1 MRSKELYFI
10 LGCVL
15 TIILGGFF
23 LLPKVVKEFQDEEVI
38 RVRIT
43 LENRCTITDEAFV
56 VLDESTKIKTPF
68 YGKVAV
74 LRTERNAPLRLWMS
88 PNFPQFRYD
97 GEIQRAEEEMMMIS
111 DCNRN
116 PRMDSIMK
124 SMREAFSSSD
134 KKKKNEI
141 SKLANFI

>member
-1 MRSKELYFI
+1 MRSKEGFFI
-10 LGCVL
+10 LACVL
-15 TIILGGFF
+15 IMVLGGIF
-23 LLPKVVKEFQDEEVI
+23 LLPKVFEEFQDKEII

-43 LENRCTITDEAFV
+43 LENRCALAESICCARC
-56 VLDESTKIKTPF
+56 ESTKIKTPF

-97 GEIQRAEEEMMMIS
+97 GEIQRADEEMIMVS
-111 DCNRN
+111 DCDRN

-124 SMREAFSSSD
+124 SMRESFSSS
-134 KKKKNEI
+134 E
-141 SKLANFI
+141 SKEKEQN

>member
-10 LGCVL
+10 LACVL

-23 LLPKVVKEFQDEEVI
+23 LLPKVVEEFQDEEVI

-43 LENRCTITDEAFV
+43 LENRCKITDEAFV

-97 GEIQRAEEEMMMIS
+97 GEIQRAEEEMIMIS

-134 KKKKNEI
+134 SEKEE
-141 SKLANFI
+141 

>member
-1 MRSKELYFI
+1 MRSKEVYFV
-10 LGCVL
+10 LACVL
-15 TIILGGFF
+15 IMIVGGIF
-23 LLPKVVKEFQDEEVI
+23 LFPKVFKEFQGEEVI

-43 LENRCTITDEAFV
+43 LQNECTITDDAFV

-97 GEIQRAEEEMMMIS
+97 GEIQRAKEEMVMNS

-116 PRMDSIMK
+116 PRMNSIMK
-124 SMREAFSSSD
+124 SMRDAFSSSEN
-134 KKKKNEI
+134 KKNE
-141 SKLANFI
+141 

>member
-1 MRSKELYFI
+1 MRSKEIYFVFA
-10 LGCVL
+10 CVL
-15 TIILGGFF
+15 IMIIGGIF
-23 LLPKVVKEFQDEEVI
+23 LFPKVFKEFQGEEVI

-43 LENRCTITDEAFV
+43 LQNGCKITDDAFV

-97 GEIQRAEEEMMMIS
+97 GEIQRAKEEMVMIS

-116 PRMDSIMK
+116 PRMNSIMK
-124 SMREAFSSSD
+124 SMREAFSSSES
-134 KKKKNEI
+134 KKDE
-141 SKLANFI
+141 

>member
-1 MRSKELYFI
+1 MRSKEGFFI
-10 LGCVL
+10 LACVL
-15 TIILGGFF
+15 IMVLGGIF
-23 LLPKVVKEFQDEEVI
+23 LLPKVFEEFQDKEII

-43 LENRCTITDEAFV
+43 LENRCTLADEAFV

-97 GEIQRAEEEMMMIS
+97 GEIQRADEEMIMVS
-111 DCNRN
+111 DCDRN

-124 SMREAFSSSD
+124 SMRESFSSS
-134 KKKKNEI
+134 E
-141 SKLANFI
+141 SKEKEQN

>member
-1 MRSKELYFI
+1 MRSKEFYFVFACA
-10 LGCVL
+10 L
-15 TIILGGFF
+15 IIIIGGIF
-23 LLPKVVKEFQDEEVI
+23 LLPKVLKEFQGEEVI

-43 LENRCTITDEAFV
+43 LQNGCTITDDAFV

-97 GEIQRAEEEMMMIS
+97 GEIQRAEEEMVMIS

-116 PRMDSIMK
+116 PRMNSIMK
-124 SMREAFSSSD
+124 SMREAFSPSES
-134 KKKKNEI
+134 KKDE
-141 SKLANFI
+141 

>member
-10 LGCVL
+10 LACVL

-23 LLPKVVKEFQDEEVI
+23 LLPKVVEEFQDEEVI

-43 LENRCTITDEAFV
+43 LENRCKITDEAFV

-74 LRTERNAPLRLWMS
+74 LHTERNAPLRLWMS

-97 GEIQRAEEEMMMIS
+97 GEIQRAEEEMVMTS

-134 KKKKNEI
+134 SEKEELN
-141 SKLANFI
+141 

>member
-10 LGCVL
+10 LACVL

-43 LENRCTITDEAFV
+43 LENRCRITDEAFV
-56 VLDESTKIKTPF
+56 VLDESTNIKTPF

-97 GEIQRAEEEMMMIS
+97 GEIQRAEEEMVMIS

-134 KKKKNEI
+134 SEKEE
-141 SKLANFI
+141 

>member
-10 LGCVL
+10 LACVL

-23 LLPKVVKEFQDEEVI
+23 LLPKVVEEFQDEEVI

-43 LENRCTITDEAFV
+43 LENRCKITDEAFV

-97 GEIQRAEEEMMMIS
+97 GEIQRAKEEMVMIS

-134 KKKKNEI
+134 SEKEE
-141 SKLANFI
+141 

>member
-10 LGCVL
+10 LACVL

-43 LENRCTITDEAFV
+43 LENRCKITDEAFV

-97 GEIQRAEEEMMMIS
+97 GEIQRAKEEMVMIS

-134 KKKKNEI
+134 GEKEE
-141 SKLANFI
+141 

>member
-10 LGCVL
+10 LACVL

-23 LLPKVVKEFQDEEVI
+23 LLPKVVEEFQDEEVI

-43 LENRCTITDEAFV
+43 LENKCKITDEAFV

-97 GEIQRAEEEMMMIS
+97 GEIQRAEEEMVMIS

-134 KKKKNEI
+134 SEKEE
-141 SKLANFI
+141 

>member
-10 LGCVL
+10 LACVL
-15 TIILGGFF
+15 TIILGVFF

-43 LENRCTITDEAFV
+43 LENRCKITDEAFV

-74 LRTERNAPLRLWMS
+74 LRTERNAPLRLWIS

-97 GEIQRAEEEMMMIS
+97 GEIQRAEEEMVMIS

-116 PRMDSIMK
+116 PRMESIMK

-134 KKKKNEI
+134 NKKEE
-141 SKLANFI
+141 

>member
-1 MRSKELYFI
+1 MRSKEIYFV
-10 LGCVL
+10 LACVL
-15 TIILGGFF
+15 IIIIGGIF
-23 LLPKVVKEFQDEEVI
+23 LFPKLFKEFQGEEVI

-43 LENRCTITDEAFV
+43 LENECTITDDAFV

-97 GEIQRAEEEMMMIS
+97 GEIQKAEEEMVMIS

-116 PRMDSIMK
+116 PRMNSIMK
-124 SMREAFSSSD
+124 SMREAFSSSKN
-134 KKKKNEI
+134 KKD
-141 SKLANFI
+141 

>member
-10 LGCVL
+10 LACVL
-15 TIILGGFF
+15 TITLGGFF
-23 LLPKVVKEFQDEEVI
+23 LLPKVVKEFQNEEVI

-97 GEIQRAEEEMMMIS
+97 GEIQRAKEEMVMIS

-116 PRMDSIMK
+116 PRMGSIMK

-134 KKKKNEI
+134 SEKEE
-141 SKLANFI
+141 

>member
-1 MRSKELYFI
+1 MRSKEAYFV
-10 LGCVL
+10 LACVL
-15 TIILGGFF
+15 IMIIGGIF
-23 LLPKVVKEFQDEEVI
+23 LFPKVFKEFQGEEVI

-43 LENRCTITDEAFV
+43 LQNGCKITDDAFV

-74 LRTERNAPLRLWMS
+74 LRTEKDAPLRLWMS

-97 GEIQRAEEEMMMIS
+97 GEIQRAEEEMVMVS

-116 PRMDSIMK
+116 PRMNSIMK
-124 SMREAFSSSD
+124 SMREAFSSSQS
-134 KKKKNEI
+134 KKD
-141 SKLANFI
+141 

>member
-1 MRSKELYFI
+1 MRSKEIYFV
-10 LGCVL
+10 LACVL
-15 TIILGGFF
+15 IMIVGGIF
-23 LLPKVVKEFQDEEVI
+23 LFPKVFKEFQGEEVI

-43 LENRCTITDEAFV
+43 LQNECTITDDAFV

-74 LRTERNAPLRLWMS
+74 LRTEKNAPLRLWMS

-97 GEIQRAEEEMMMIS
+97 GEIQRAEEEMVMSS

-116 PRMDSIMK
+116 QRMNSIMK
-124 SMREAFSSSD
+124 SMREAFSSSES
-134 KKKKNEI
+134 KKDE
-141 SKLANFI
+141 

>member
-10 LGCVL
+10 LACVL

-23 LLPKVVKEFQDEEVI
+23 LLPKVVEEFQDEEVI

-43 LENRCTITDEAFV
+43 LENRCKITDEAFV

-97 GEIQRAEEEMMMIS
+97 GEIQRAEEEMVMIS

-116 PRMDSIMK
+116 PRMDSVMK
-124 SMREAFSSSD
+124 SMREAFSSKEN
-134 KKKKNEI
+134 KKDE
-141 SKLANFI
+141 

>member
-10 LGCVL
+10 LACVL

-23 LLPKVVKEFQDEEVI
+23 LFPKVVKEFQDEEVI

-97 GEIQRAEEEMMMIS
+97 GEIQRAEEEMVMIS

-124 SMREAFSSSD
+124 SMREAFSSSGSE
-134 KKKKNEI
+134 KEE
-141 SKLANFI
+141 

>member
-1 MRSKELYFI
+1 MRNKEVYFI
-10 LGCVL
+10 LACVL
-15 TIILGGFF
+15 IIVVGGIF
-23 LLPKVVKEFQDEEVI
+23 LLPKVFKEFKDEEVI

-43 LENRCTITDEAFV
+43 LENKCTITDEAFV

-97 GEIQRAEEEMMMIS
+97 GEIQRAEEEMVMIS
-111 DCNRN
+111 DCDRN

-124 SMREAFSSSD
+124 SMREAFSTSGN
-134 KKKKNEI
+134 KKE
-141 SKLANFI
+141 

>member
-10 LGCVL
+10 LACVL

-23 LLPKVVKEFQDEEVI
+23 LLPKVVEEFQDEEVI

-43 LENRCTITDEAFV
+43 LENRCKITDEAFV

-97 GEIQRAEEEMMMIS
+97 GEIQRAEEEMVMTS

-134 KKKKNEI
+134 SEKEE
-141 SKLANFI
+141 